1 MQKINKLKL
10 FVKKNINIEK
20 KTPELTKDPIA
31 PDKVLLGLILVNFG
45 PFNIFPNIKPPIS
58 DDTQQSNNEKVI
70 IFKCVKFEK
79 QKKSKQ
85 KTKIYNAKIKFVII
99 NMIIFEFIFFVKFK
113 NSIIQIVLIKIKL

>member
-1 MQKINKLKL
+1 MQKIIKLKL

-58 DDTQQSNNEKVI
+58 DDTHQSNNEKVI
-70 IFKCVKFEK
+70 ILKCVKFEK
-79 QKKSKQ
+79 
-85 KTKIYNAKIKFVII
+85 
-99 NMIIFEFIFFVKFK
+99 
-113 NSIIQIVLIKIKL
+113 

>member
-1 MQKINKLKL
+1 MQKIIKLKL

-70 IFKCVKFEK
+70 ILKCVKFEK

>member
-1 MQKINKLKL
+1 MQKIIKLKL

-70 IFKCVKFEK
+70 ILKCVKFEK
-79 QKKSKQ
+79 QKKNKQ